1 MKKSCLSTALSLFL
15 FLSSANA
22 GVLARMCGVTMS
34 TTEIVPFCQEI
45 KNLFEKNYEP
55 VLSKVAN
62 PENAKP
68 IPLKEPINKLVDNMS
83 GMVKNAKTTEC
94 IAFSSYVLRL
104 LERDKIVSG
113 VVLLDK
119 FGDQK
124 NGHSVVVYKREVEI
138 QGKKMEKWV
147 VCDLSSAFLF
157 WTRSKIM
164 SSFEA
169 KNRTL
174 DGIDLKDPKNA
185 LKSMEDFLSIPLMYY
200 FDGMGA
206 SKIYDAPKVLN
217 CDLKE
222 FSINSLSFFIGANTN
237 PKSDYGI
244 KISDYDRKISDFFRK
259 LEFKHEERVVN
270 EELRKKGISLKDAFE
285 TFLNGFGVNK

>member
-1 MKKSCLSTALSLFL
+1 MKKSFLSTTFSLLL
-15 FLSSANA
+15 FLSSANY
-22 GVLARMCGVTMS
+22 GVLARMGGATMS

-55 VLSKVAN
+55 VLLKVAN
-62 PENAKP
+62 PENAVP

-83 GMVKNAKTTEC
+83 NMVKNAKTTES

-113 VVLLDK
+113 VVLLSK
-119 FGDQK
+119 FGDPK
-124 NGHSVVVYKREVEI
+124 HGHSVVVYRREVEI

-164 SSFEA
+164 SPSEA

-174 DGIDLKDPKNA
+174 DGIGLKDPKNA

-222 FSINSLSFFIGANTN
+222 FSIIPLFGFIEVSLT
-237 PKSDYGI
+237 
-244 KISDYDRKISDFFRK
+244 KISDYDIKISDFFRK
-259 LEFKHEERVVN
+259 LEFKHKERVVN
-270 EELRKKGISLKDAFE
+270 EELLRMGINPSDAFNM
-285 TFLNGFGVNK
+285 FLNEFGKK